1 MKTFTLIGLLDVIAS
16 KHQCPEGEI
25 FKKSVTETYCDGTED
40 RELIGTIKTQHLNK
54 SKYILFFYRL
64 QSFGKD

>member
-1 MKTFTLIGLLDVIAS
+1 MKIFTLIGLLAYRVLGVIAS

-40 RELIGTIKTQHLNK
+40 RELLGIIKTQLLN
-54 SKYILFFYRL
+54 
-64 QSFGKD
+64 